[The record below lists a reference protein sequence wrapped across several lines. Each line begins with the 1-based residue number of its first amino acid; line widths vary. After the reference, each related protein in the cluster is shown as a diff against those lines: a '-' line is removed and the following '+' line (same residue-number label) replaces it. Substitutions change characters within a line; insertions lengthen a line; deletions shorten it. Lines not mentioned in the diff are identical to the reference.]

1 MTFTRAIFLAT
12 ALLLLAAP
20 LPAQEWTELDDGVRA
35 SDTVMVG
42 GQPTADVLREAA
54 DAGIEVV
61 VNMRGVDED
70 PGYDEEALAAEL
82 GLTYLRVPIA
92 GPQDLSPESVM
103 LFDAVLKQVG
113 DRPSLMHCAS
123 GNRVGALYALHASR
137 YDGLEPEA
145 AIEVGKAHGLKGLE
159 GTVREKLEQQ

>member
-1 MTFTRAIFLAT
+1 MTFTRTIFLAT
-12 ALLLLAAP
+12 TSLLLAAP
-20 LPAQEWTELDDGVRA
+20 LSAQQWTELDDGLRP
-35 SDTVMVG
+35 SDKVLVG
-42 GQPTADVLREAA
+42 GQPTADVLRQAA
-54 DAGIEVV
+54 ESGIEVV

-113 DRPSLMHCAS
+113 DRPSLMHCGS
-123 GNRVGALYALHASR
+123 GNRVGAMYALHASK